1 LDSAARNP
9 IAVTPDASRY
19 RRDSGLR
26 RPTRISM
33 AVLTRNFVDAGMH
46 TMAERYRLDYVSS
59 GSPRPLRQ
67 GDGGATHDEHQEG
80 QREDYP
86 VHADDQ
92 VL

>member
-1 LDSAARNP
+1 
-9 IAVTPDASRY
+9 
-19 RRDSGLR
+19 
-26 RPTRISM
+26 M
-33 AVLTRNFVDAGMH
+33 AVLARNFVDAGMH
-46 TMAERYRLDYVSS
+46 SMAERYRLNDVGP

-67 GDGGATHDEHQEG
+67 GDDGATHDEHQEG